1 MTSSDLEENNTI
13 SESVIDRSAN
23 ATDGFDHE
31 EGPSTLDATGRKHA
45 PSRQISEP
53 GPAQNAKL
61 RHKGSQRKNSLYLL
75 ANLVSKEFKLKY
87 RRSVLGVVWSML
99 NPLLM
104 MIVMALIFSNIFR
117 FSFDMY
123 PFAVYLILG
132 QTFFAVFQD
141 GTNGS
146 LRSIIDAAPLIK
158 KVHVEKIIFPTE
170 KVIFA
175 GVNFLFSLIAIALV
189 MAFFGMVP
197 SWKIITLP
205 ILLALLLIFTLGV
218 GYLVSALV
226 VFFRDVEH
234 LWGVLTTIW
243 FYFTPIFWPYEA
255 LMANGIEWV
264 FEFIQFNPMFHFV
277 ACFRQIVT
285 GISLPTDLGV
295 MAEFGICTGF
305 AVITFA
311 VGLLV
316 FKKLERKFI
325 LYI

>member
-1 MTSSDLEENNTI
+1 MTNTK
-13 SESVIDRSAN
+13 EKEAL
-23 ATDGFDHE
+23 TQ
-31 EGPSTLDATGRKHA
+31 GR
-45 PSRQISEP
+45 Q
-53 GPAQNAKL
+53 Q
-61 RHKGSQRKNSLYLL
+61 KNSLYLL
-75 ANLVSKEFKLKY
+75 TNLVSKEFKLKY

-141 GTNGS
+141 GSNGS

-158 KVHVEKIIFPTE
+158 KVRVQKIIFPTE
-170 KVIFA
+170 RVLFA
-175 GVNFLFSLIAIALV
+175 GVNFCFSLIAVALV
-189 MAFFGMVP
+189 MIFFGMVP
-197 SWKIITLP
+197 SWKVVLVP
-205 ILLALLLIFTLGV
+205 VLLVLLLVFTLGV
-218 GYLVSALV
+218 GYLISSLV

-243 FYFTPIFWPYEA
+243 FYLTPIFWPYEA
-255 LMANGIEWV
+255 LMQNGIEWV
-264 FEFIQFNPMFHFV
+264 FQLIQFNPMFHFV
-277 ACFRQIVT
+277 ACFRQLVT
-285 GISLPTDLGV
+285 GIALPSDFGVGFELGLCAV
-295 MAEFGICTGF
+295 F
-305 AVITFA
+305 AFVTFF

-316 FKKLERKFI
+316 FKKLEKKFI